1 MATTVGSQHTVG
13 PFPTLISMAEPSA
26 ANDAAQRYAAIEN
39 SYSKED
45 WATVL
50 IEGEV
55 LLRELEAEGLAPFL
69 PLRMRLQLLLGHTHL
84 YGYDAKEKAADLYG
98 IVAHESN
105 EPALAR
111 IAEQGL
117 KQCAIPAA
125 PEPAAVTTTP
135 LEAPTAGGTPAVAS
149 GTTAAA
155 PWLEA
160 TAVARSAEAAA
171 SAPDASTM
179 PAMPSTATTGTAP
192 AAPTPIEPE
201 IPAEI
206 SAAPWT
212 EESLIPDVVEEP
224 ELIELHQADP
234 SLADEVVVAWK
245 DRPSIPVDA
254 EDEDLLS
261 GLLLVRIS

>member
-1 MATTVGSQHTVG
+1 
-13 PFPTLISMAEPSA
+13 MAEPSA

-50 IEGEV
+50 KEGDV
-55 LLRELEAEGLAPFL
+55 LLQELDAEGLESFQ

-84 YGYDAKEKAADLYG
+84 YGYDAKEKAAGLYG
-98 IVAHESN
+98 TVASESS

-117 KQCAIPAA
+117 KQCVVPEA
-125 PEPAAVTTTP
+125 PEPEVVATSPLDAPVT
-135 LEAPTAGGTPAVAS
+135 GGSPFVAS
-149 GTTAAA
+149 SKTAAA

-160 TAVARSAEAAA
+160 TAAAKSVAA
-171 SAPDASTM
+171 SSAPGASTLQ
-179 PAMPSTATTGTAP
+179 AMPFTGTIGSAP
-192 AAPTPIEPE
+192 AAPTPGQPE
-201 IPAEI
+201 VSGEPAETEGVG
-206 SAAPWT
+206 SAAPWA
-212 EESLIPDVVEEP
+212 EESLIPDIVEEP

-245 DRPSIPVDA
+245 DRPGNAVDA
-254 EDEDLLS
+254 GDEDLLS
-261 GLLLVRIS
+261 GLLLVKIS